1 MATISGELYAMP
13 SPVGRA
19 AGGQDSTL
27 LLEQRVIALTE
38 ELARLRN
45 ERAVQLAEKQAL
57 ASRLRNVLD
66 GLPAAVVVLD
76 GSGVITEYNRAAT
89 ALFSGALLGIAW
101 RDVIVRDF
109 QPLSQHNH
117 DLILKTGRIVALSTC
132 PLGAA
137 PGQILLFEDVTDMR
151 RAQDALARQQR
162 ILDLG
167 QMAANIAHQ
176 IRTPLA
182 SALLY
187 VSHLDRSDLAVDVQ
201 QRFAEKAVR
210 SLRQLENLV
219 ANMLLFA
226 RGEIGNEQVMKA
238 DDLLRELHASTA
250 ALFSGTAVQYT
261 VESVC
266 ATAAIRVN
274 RTMMLSALQNLVS
287 NAAQSVGA
295 TGQVTLYCQ
304 CTAANSVDLGIRD
317 DGPGVAPDIQE
328 HLFTPFST
336 TRDAGTGLGLAIVR
350 AIARAHHGEVWFES
364 NPGNTTFAVR
374 LPAVAAQG
382 DSGDVAE
389 HERDEVA

>member
-1 MATISGELYAMP
+1 MATISGELYAIP
-13 SPVGRA
+13 SPIRCEA
-19 AGGQDSTL
+19 SRQDNNL
-27 LLEQRVIALTE
+27 LLEQRIVALTD
-38 ELARLRN
+38 ELERLRD

-57 ASRLRNVLD
+57 ASHLRNVLD

-76 GSGVITEYNRAAT
+76 GSGVITECNRAAT
-89 ALFSGALLGIAW
+89 TLFSDALLGIAW

-109 QPLSQHNH
+109 QPLPLHNH
-117 DLILKTGRIVALSTC
+117 DLILKTGRILALSTC
-132 PLGAA
+132 PLGTA

-151 RAQDALARQQR
+151 CAQDALARQQR

-187 VSHLDRSDLAVDVQ
+187 ASHLERPDLAIDIQ
-201 QRFAEKAVR
+201 QRFATKAVR

-226 RGEIGNEQVMKA
+226 RGEIGNEQVIMA
-238 DDLLRELHASTA
+238 GDLLKELHTGMAS
-250 ALFSGTAVQYT
+250 LLSESGIRYS
-261 VESVC
+261 VEGLC
-266 ATAAIRVN
+266 EATAIRVN

-287 NAAQSVGA
+287 NAAQSVG
-295 TGQVTLYCQ
+295 TMGHVTLYCH
-304 CTAANSVDLGIRD
+304 CAPSNSVDLGVRD
-317 DGPGVAPDIQE
+317 DGPGVAPEIQN

-350 AIARAHHGEVWFES
+350 AIAHAHHGEVWFES
-364 NPGNTTFAVR
+364 SPGNTTFAVR
-374 LPAVAAQG
+374 LPAVAAC
-382 DSGDVAE
+382 DDNSDVE
-389 HERDEVA
+389 IHERNEVA

>member
-13 SPVGRA
+13 RPGGREA
-19 AGGQDSTL
+19 DRQDSNL
-27 LLEQRVIALTE
+27 LLEQRVVALTE

-45 ERAVQLAEKQAL
+45 ERAVQLGEKQAL
-57 ASRLRNVLD
+57 ASHLRNVLD
-66 GLPAAVVVLD
+66 GLPVAVVVLD
-76 GSGVITEYNRAAT
+76 GSGVITECNQAAT
-89 ALFSGALLGIAW
+89 ALFSDALLGIAW

-109 QPLSQHNH
+109 QPQPQHNH

-151 RAQDALARQQR
+151 RAQDTLARQQR

-187 VSHLDRSDLAVDVQ
+187 VSHLERSDLTIDVQ
-201 QRFAEKAVR
+201 QRFAAKAVR
-210 SLRQLENLV
+210 SLRQLESLV

-226 RGEIGNEQVMKA
+226 RGEIGNEQVMRA
-238 DDLLRELHASTA
+238 DGLLRELHASTA
-250 ALFSGTAVQYT
+250 ALFSGTAVHYT
-261 VESVC
+261 VEDVC
-266 ATAAIRVN
+266 TTAEIRVN

-295 TGQVTLYCQ
+295 TGQVTLYCH
-304 CTAANSVDLGIRD
+304 CTAADSVDLGIRD
-317 DGPGVAPDIQE
+317 DGPGVAPAIQE

-374 LPAVAAQG
+374 LPAVAARG
-382 DSGDVAE
+382 DGGDVAE